1 MADRS
6 VDIDPSQYIPVSN
19 DPEDC
24 SLEPKACPEPSHACP
39 DARAYPQRRPGSL
52 RRTRFP
58 GGDTGGHLRTG
69 RIEPGG
75 VQLQFPVQGGAV
87 FRHLR
92 SDDRT
97 IERLER
103 HLEIST
109 ASAQSR
115 PGPAAENF
123 VRAFI
128 ADYAFD
134 RSWYLLQADF
144 GLHALRNPAVASH
157 YAARQNRILSVIEEA
172 VGRVWRGIE
181 PSRPHAS
188 SRVARLILAVH
199 EGAMF
204 QRLLEPSTIKDGE
217 LLTLFADLLFSKSA
231 INS

>member
-1 MADRS
+1 MIQKTALLSPRLVRSRPTRAQTRERILNGALEAFAERGFQGATQEDICDRVGLS
-6 VDIDPSQYIPVSN
+6 RGAYNSNFRSQEELFFAIY
-19 DPEDC
+19 
-24 SLEPKACPEPSHACP
+24 
-39 DARAYPQRRPGSL
+39 
-52 RRTRFP
+52 
-58 GGDTGGHLRTG
+58 
-69 RIEPGG
+69 
-75 VQLQFPVQGGAV
+75 
-87 FRHLR
+87 
-92 SDDRT
+92 DRT

-103 HLEIST
+103 HLEISI
-109 ASAQSR
+109 ASALSR

-172 VGRVWRGIE
+172 VGCVWRGIE